1 MLQTRRKCLM
11 ASPLIEAAV
20 DREGRP
26 LFFHSREQLLLLQ
39 IFKPC
44 TLIPVMGCN
53 LEALNRK
60 RLLAAIEG
68 CCRAECLEDLRFHI
82 IYDAEIPVYLSI
94 KGNPKQILA
103 MKEAISPLWVQKWGG
118 IIHRNGRNMA
128 LLPPYADKGR
138 AVRYVM
144 ELIREYRELS
154 PLFIGMGDSLTDISF
169 LRVCHYALTP
179 QNTKFIRGY
188 GDE

>member
-1 MLQTRRKCLM
+1 M

-26 LFFHSREQLLLLQ
+26 LPFHSREQLLLLQ
-39 IFKPC
+39 IFKSC
-44 TLIPVMGCN
+44 TLIPVIGCN
-53 LEALNRK
+53 LEALNRIRLLSFSSYRLTSHGALIWHANNILISDWK
-60 RLLAAIEG
+60 KRIEQEAVIWERQMQRLLAAIEG

-118 IIHRNGRNMA
+118 
-128 LLPPYADKGR
+128 
-138 AVRYVM
+138 
-144 ELIREYRELS
+144 
-154 PLFIGMGDSLTDISF
+154 
-169 LRVCHYALTP
+169 
-179 QNTKFIRGY
+179 
-188 GDE
+188 